1 MWLHLLIFP
10 LLTISSIS
18 STPLLKGVCGD
29 FIEGACELSETN
41 IVAIDRYTNSPGE
54 CQTMC
59 KNEPE
64 CSWFTHFSTQCYLL
78 VECGQ
83 SAHCDGCASGPTSP
97 DFGPC
102 PWPPGPTNSPTEPT
116 TASTSTTTT
125 TTTTKSTSKPT
136 PTPKPTLP
144 PTTPTT
150 TTTDNQQG

>member
-18 STPLLKGVCGD
+18 ATPLLKAVCGD

-59 KNEPE
+59 KNEPQ

-83 SAHCDGCASGPTSP
+83 SAHCGGCASGPTSP
-97 DFGPC
+97 DFGSC

-116 TASTSTTTT
+116 TRSTSTTTT
-125 TTTTKSTSKPT
+125 TTTTKSTTK
-136 PTPKPTLP
+136 PTPKPTPP

-150 TTTDNQQG
+150 TTTN